1 MTIEIFDD
9 KGASHPARVPVSGLR
24 LPVDA
29 LTEIGEGHA
38 VRIIPIHAEL
48 MTREVTN
55 VLNVSRPFLVQL
67 LELLERGEIPLH
79 KTGPAAASVVRT

>member
-9 KGASHPARVPVSGLR
+9 KGASHPTRVPVSGLR

-67 LELLERGEIPLH
+67 LERGAIPLH